1 MNFKESIQVL
11 SILGSGQIAVILLN
25 VIFYF
30 GFAYILGPEKYGNL
44 AYLISIAVTIP
55 TLSRFGLSLAVVTF
69 WAKKESELAQSSNL
83 FVFIV
88 SIITSLALIVID
100 PFVALLAFSSSIF
113 IMQVGNYLGQKKYKK
128 SSLSIVGRS
137 ILWIVLAFSLYY
149 VMEIPGIILGMAIG
163 NIVLSYNYLKSLKFK
178 ELSFSK
184 LKSKW
189 KIISQNYGVSLQ
201 QTIPNQVDKLIIVP
215 LFGFQTTGIFHF
227 ALQVLIALELISLT
241 FHRFLLAEQSQEKI
255 SKRFFLLLVLFT
267 SFIILIGIFVS
278 PYIIEFLFPQYL
290 ESIFAVQV
298 IVFGTIPLFFIS
310 ILTAKLQV
318 MESNLVGYGVLVRI
332 GTNLSLIPLLGGLW
346 GVMGLIIA
354 NLISLVLL
362 AVYLSIIYYKIQT
375 EKGSPKVKK

>member
-1 MNFKESIQVL
+1 MTFKESIKNL
-11 SILGSGQIAVILLN
+11 SILGSGHIVVILIH

-30 GFAYILGPEKYGNL
+30 GLAYILGPEKYGNL
-44 AYLISIAVTIP
+44 AYLISIAITIP
-55 TLSRFGLSLAVVTF
+55 TLSRFGLNLTVITF
-69 WAKKESELAQSSNL
+69 LAKKESELAQNSNL
-83 FVFIV
+83 LAFIV

-113 IMQVGNYLGQKKYKK
+113 MMQVGNYVGQKEYKK
-128 SSLSIVGRS
+128 SSLSTVGRS
-137 ILWIVLAFSLYY
+137 ILWIALAFSLYY

-163 NIVLSYNYLKSLKFK
+163 NIVLSYNYLKSLKFN
-178 ELSFSK
+178 EWSFSK

-189 KIISQNYGVSLQ
+189 KIILQNYGVALQ

-241 FHRFLLAEQSQEKI
+241 FHRFLLAEQLQEKI
-255 SKRFFLLLVLFT
+255 SKRFFLLLVLLT
-267 SFIILIGIFVS
+267 SFLILIGIFVL
-278 PYIIEFLFPQYL
+278 PYIIEFLFPQFM

-310 ILTAKLQV
+310 IITAKLQV

-362 AVYLSIIYYKIQT
+362 SVYLLIIYYKIRT